1 MIVNCTPHPVTVAG
15 RTFWPSGT
23 VPRVSVQQV
32 PDGDIEGI
40 PVVRTVYG
48 AVEGLP
54 DPIKGT
60 TYIVSAL
67 VLSALAGARTDV
79 CAPDTSPA
87 SALRNEAGQIVGV
100 RRLTR

>member
-1 MIVNCTPHPVTVAG
+1 MIINCTPHLVTVAR
-15 RTFWPSGT
+15 RTIEPSGT
-23 VPRVSVQQV
+23 VPRVSVRQV
-32 PDGDIEGI
+32 EDGDIDGI

-54 DPIKGT
+54 SPVEGT

-67 VLSALAGARTDV
+67 VLSALAGSRQDV

-87 SALRNEAGQIVGV
+87 SALRNEAGQIIGV

>member
-1 MIVNCTPHPVTVAG
+1 MLINLTPHAITVAG
-15 RTFWPSGT
+15 RTIEPSGT
-23 VPRVSVQQV
+23 VPRVSVRQV
-32 PDGDIEGI
+32 EDGDIEGI

-54 DPIKGT
+54 LPAEGT

-87 SALRNEAGQIVGV
+87 SAIRNDAGQIVGV